1 MLVPTFDG
9 HTQFQLSKY
18 WENPYTGDHVVKG
31 STVMLFTVKKGN
43 LPNEVTTALGAPLV
57 KFGAYLNV
65 LGIAVLAIQR
75 GTVPGAP
82 EAFRIDFIT
91 EVPEAE
97 GAESKAG
104 DNPFL

>member
-1 MLVPTFDG
+1 
-9 HTQFQLSKY
+9 
-18 WENPYTGDHVVKG
+18 
-31 STVMLFTVKKGN
+31 MLFTVKKGN

-65 LGIAVLAIQR
+65 LGIVVLAVQR

-82 EAFRIDFIT
+82 EAFGIDFIS

-97 GAESKAG
+97 AAESDAG
-104 DNPFL
+104 NDPFL

>member
-1 MLVPTFDG
+1 
-9 HTQFQLSKY
+9 
-18 WENPYTGDHVVKG
+18 
-31 STVMLFTVKKGN
+31 MLFTVKKGN
-43 LPNEVTTALGAPLV
+43 LPNEVTTALGTPLV
-57 KFGAYLNV
+57 KFGAYLNM